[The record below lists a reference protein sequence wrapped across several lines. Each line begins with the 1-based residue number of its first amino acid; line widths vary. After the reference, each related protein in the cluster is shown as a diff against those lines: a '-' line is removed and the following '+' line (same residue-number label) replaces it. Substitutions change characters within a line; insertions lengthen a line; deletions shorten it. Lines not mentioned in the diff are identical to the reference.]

1 MRLTEP
7 NGYQIEVVC
16 GIEQVAPIAVKRQK
30 LNSGEAPPRAPA
42 S

>member
-16 GIEQVAPIAVKRQK
+16 GIAPVEAIKVTRQRI
-30 LNSGEAPPRAPA
+30 NSGEAPPHAPA